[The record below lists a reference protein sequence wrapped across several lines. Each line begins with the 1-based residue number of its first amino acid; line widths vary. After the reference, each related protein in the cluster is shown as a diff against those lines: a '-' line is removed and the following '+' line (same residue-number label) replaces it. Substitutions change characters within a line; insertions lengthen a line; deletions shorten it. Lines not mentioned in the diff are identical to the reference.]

1 MKRHR
6 KRTETVTDEKP
17 KGFEKDYSEEGF
29 WAKVVRYAKNAGR
42 DVVEMSLQ
50 LFYAAQAPETP
61 VWAKTV
67 IYGALGYFINV
78 FDAIP
83 DFTPAVGYGDD
94 LGVLVAALA
103 MVAAHITPE
112 IEEKARKQLNR
123 WFDDEEAEDCPSG
136 DED

>member
-1 MKRHR
+1 MS
-6 KRTETVTDEKP
+6 EDSQ
-17 KGFEKDYSEEGF
+17 GFGKDYSENSF
-29 WAKVVRYAKNAGR
+29 WQKLLGYATNAGR
-42 DVVEMSLQ
+42 EVVEIALK
-50 LFYAAQAPETP
+50 LFYALQSPDTP

-103 MVAAHITPE
+103 TVATYITTE
-112 IEEKARKQLNR
+112 VEEKAARKASD
-123 WFDDEEAEDCPSG
+123 WFGAREEDDPSATENH
-136 DED
+136 DE